1 MIAVTSN
8 QTHHTLEVFTEAKEI
23 SLISTWFNMNTSKS
37 ENFTTTPPVVFDPG
51 CTICYVRA
59 IMVLGSSITIIFVN
73 ILAILTI
80 LKSSAIQDGTRYFIL
95 ALAVS
100 DLGRTK
106 EYILTFYVFNFKKAY
121 KLNSA
126 QTHSVK
132 LFPKFKFTAN

>member
-1 MIAVTSN
+1 MIAVT
-8 QTHHTLEVFTEAKEI
+8 HRTLEVFTEAKEI
-23 SLISTWFNMNTSKS
+23 SPKSTWFNMNTSMS

-100 DLGRTK
+100 DLGRTM
-106 EYILTFYVFNFKKAY
+106 EYKIILTFYVFI
-121 KLNSA
+121 
-126 QTHSVK
+126 
-132 LFPKFKFTAN
+132 